1 MQTDSQL
8 PGAPPGSA
16 PPGGSV
22 NRGYLYERTLHNP
35 LEAALAS
42 AWEKEN
48 EKRRHINFGFGI
60 LQDLFMERGKFMF
73 ESRCVHE
80 VTDAER
86 MVAATVIQ
94 WLGSNCGRS
103 FYEEA
108 LRKCGYK
115 VVAAYSPNDGL
126 QRPAE

>member
-1 MQTDSQL
+1 M
-8 PGAPPGSA
+8 
-16 PPGGSV
+16 
-22 NRGYLYERTLHNP
+22 YERTLHNP

-42 AWEKEN
+42 AWENQNKE
-48 EKRRHINFGFGI
+48 RHHINFGFGI
-60 LQDLFMERGKFMF
+60 LQDLFMERGKHTWDTK
-73 ESRCVHE
+73 CVHE
-80 VTDAER
+80 VTDSER

-115 VVAAYSPNDGL
+115 VVAADSPTMLSINL
-126 QRPAE
+126 